1 MKRCVVDIR
10 RPDAPEMP
18 EPAALA
24 GRRLQIMKQGYGLVA
39 LKRNV
44 RKIELVALITGFK
57 ILID

>member
-1 MKRCVVDIR
+1 
-10 RPDAPEMP
+10 MP

-24 GRRLQIMKQGYGLVA
+24 GRRRRLQIMKQGYGLVA